1 MPVFLSATMHCCEN
15 HVSDFL
21 VIASVGP
28 DRLLLGPPSCLF
40 SRMNMCS
47 FLTFSSQ
54 GKCSSPWPSWWLS
67 SKLVPLYQCL
77 VLWEQLD
84 TAFRYGVKMLS
95 RGNNHSPWATSYGP
109 VQMVQDRA
117 GLLCCKAHCGLM
129 LSSMSANTSRP
140 SRKAAPQSVSLQG
153 GLPSHVWDSTSVLA
167 KFHQVTVARSF
178 RLYRSLWMAALTSS
192 LLTVSSSL
200 VLSANLASL
209 FLFIQYSFFWVHSQ
223 KDCLLHGIARG
234 AWLMELRGSSSQKPQ
249 SSVKSRMTV
258 FVEELITHSYGRAVL
273 GFSS

>member
-1 MPVFLSATMHCCEN
+1 MVRKFTSASWLNFTCFKLCLFFFQPPCTAVKIM
-15 HVSDFL
+15 SL
-21 VIASVGP
+21 TSW
-28 DRLLLGPPSCLF
+28 LLLQWVLTGYCYVLPSCIF

-67 SKLVPLYQCL
+67 CKLVPVYQCL
-77 VLWEQLD
+77 VLWQQLD
-84 TAFRYGVKMLS
+84 RAFRYGVKMLS

-117 GLLCCKAHCGLM
+117 GLLCCKTHCGLM

-140 SRKAAPQSVSLQG
+140 CRKAAPQSVSLQC

-167 KFHQVTVARSF
+167 KFHQVTVAHSF
-178 RLYRSLWMAALTSS
+178 KLYRSLWMAALTSS

-209 FLFIQYSFFWVHSQ
+209 FLFIQYSFFWVH
-223 KDCLLHGIARG
+223 
-234 AWLMELRGSSSQKPQ
+234 
-249 SSVKSRMTV
+249 
-258 FVEELITHSYGRAVL
+258 
-273 GFSS
+273 